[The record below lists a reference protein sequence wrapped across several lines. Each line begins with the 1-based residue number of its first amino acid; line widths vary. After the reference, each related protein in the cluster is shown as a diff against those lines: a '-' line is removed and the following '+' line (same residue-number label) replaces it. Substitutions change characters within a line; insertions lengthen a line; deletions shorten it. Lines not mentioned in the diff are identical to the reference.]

1 MLTSSAKFEGAC
13 EEQSSHFQLLVLKL
27 GSTAKNKK
35 GLIVYLNYLVL
46 KYENTYADSIRR
58 NISCILM
65 RSNMFPIPQD
75 HCIVHNHRKSV
86 SNRLNGT
93 FDPRQAKEN
102 LCKLWKFFDW
112 HLMVLQL
119 SMRCSSL
126 DQNFYGNLERNCV
139 LVDIQWHKLLPGYL
153 KSWFH
158 VIFIKKWCEKYS
170 FIFKLYSSTYL
181 LQSWGFQKH

>member
-13 EEQSSHFQLLVLKL
+13 EEQSSHFQLLVLRF
-27 GSTAKNKK
+27 GSTAEKIKMPDRLFELLTLSK
-35 GLIVYLNYLVL
+35 
-46 KYENTYADSIRR
+46 NTYADSIRR
-58 NISCILM
+58 NISCISM
-65 RSNMFPIPQD
+65 RSNMFPILQD

-86 SNRLNGT
+86 SNRLNGI